1 VAQTEE
7 EAVNAAVGRKDSAE
21 RRGLFYLGRS
31 RRTSMFQNLNIN
43 VLKINKK
50 LPSAILGLRVKG
62 EQAAWLLTENFILST
77 FSELHRLAY
86 FLLV

>member
-1 VAQTEE
+1 
-7 EAVNAAVGRKDSAE
+7 
-21 RRGLFYLGRS
+21 
-31 RRTSMFQNLNIN
+31 MFQNLNIN